1 MKVVWSRRAQ
11 RDLWRIQSY
20 IGKNNPHA
28 AGDVSSRI
36 KRAADRLEQFPLSG
50 PEMEGTE
57 LRLLQVAS
65 LTYALIYRVGGGIIE
80 IITVFDQRRDPE
92 EKR

>member
-1 MKVVWSRRAQ
+1 
-11 RDLWRIQSY
+11 
-20 IGKNNPHA
+20 
-28 AGDVSSRI
+28 
-36 KRAADRLEQFPLSG
+36 
-50 PEMEGTE
+50 MEGTE

-65 LTYALIYRVGGGIIE
+65 LTYALIYRVGSDIIE